1 APGGGR
7 QPARHWVR
15 AARRPGG
22 GRGRSAMTP
31 RQRAARRE
39 GLAYLAPAL
48 IALGVVTVYP
58 GLWVLW
64 LSLQRRVPIFG
75 IEHFDGLANYR
86 FLLSDPSFW
95 TALRVTLIFTLTSV
109 GLEVVLGVAVA
120 LALRGQHFGRRLA
133 LGLLLLAWALPAVV
147 TAKVFEWL

>member
-1 APGGGR
+1 A
-7 QPARHWVR
+7 
-15 AARRPGG
+15 
-22 GRGRSAMTP
+22 
-31 RQRAARRE
+31 
-39 GLAYLAPAL
+39 
-48 IALGVVTVYP
+48 VYP

-109 GLEVVLGVAVA
+109 GVEVVLGVAVA

-147 TAKVFEWL
+147 TAKVSEWLYHPAAGLVNFLLGGPPLHSLAHPPLPLPPPIPPHPCPPL